1 MVNIVYYNVFA
12 SIIIDA
18 MKKYST
24 AILLANLGTPEDAT
38 PASVRSFLK
47 VFLSDPRVVEVPRL
61 LWLMILYGVI
71 LPFRPKSVAQAYQ
84 QLWDEYGDSPL
95 RLLSQQQVKKLQLL
109 LEQQPDDVLSSVTV
123 DYVFSYGQPGLQT
136 QLDHYNQLAEKV
148 VVLPLYPQYSCSTTA
163 AIYDQLAAYNKN
175 QRYVADVHIVRE
187 YYQHAAYQAAL
198 AVSVEE
204 FWAAHGQSE
213 FLLISYHGVPQ
224 AYADKGDPYYQQ
236 CLSTSEELAKRL
248 GLKEGQYLTSFQ
260 SRLGKAPW
268 LQPYTDVTVKAL
280 AEKGIKKMDVVCPS
294 FSVDCLET
302 LEEIAVE
309 NKEYFQQAGG
319 DQLRLIPCLNA
330 DNGHIHMMAEILKP
344 YLHLN

>member
-109 LEQQPDDVLSSVTV
+109 LNQKNL
-123 DYVFSYGQPGLQT
+123 LQ
-136 QLDHYNQLAEKV
+136 LV
-148 VVLPLYPQYSCSTTA
+148 
-163 AIYDQLAAYNKN
+163 
-175 QRYVADVHIVRE
+175 
-187 YYQHAAYQAAL
+187 
-198 AVSVEE
+198 
-204 FWAAHGQSE
+204 
-213 FLLISYHGVPQ
+213 
-224 AYADKGDPYYQQ
+224 
-236 CLSTSEELAKRL
+236 
-248 GLKEGQYLTSFQ
+248 
-260 SRLGKAPW
+260 
-268 LQPYTDVTVKAL
+268 
-280 AEKGIKKMDVVCPS
+280 
-294 FSVDCLET
+294 
-302 LEEIAVE
+302 
-309 NKEYFQQAGG
+309 
-319 DQLRLIPCLNA
+319 
-330 DNGHIHMMAEILKP
+330 
-344 YLHLN
+344 